1 LWLADLKPT
10 LPPAIRAGKS
20 VCDGAVSFA
29 SAGAGQPLPAV
40 SCDDLLGNEQE
51 QSAGSR

>member
-1 LWLADLKPT
+1 LWLADLKRT
-10 LPPAIRAGKS
+10 LPPVIRAGRS

-40 SCDDLLGNEQE
+40 SRDHLPGNEQE
-51 QSAGSR
+51 QSAGSQ